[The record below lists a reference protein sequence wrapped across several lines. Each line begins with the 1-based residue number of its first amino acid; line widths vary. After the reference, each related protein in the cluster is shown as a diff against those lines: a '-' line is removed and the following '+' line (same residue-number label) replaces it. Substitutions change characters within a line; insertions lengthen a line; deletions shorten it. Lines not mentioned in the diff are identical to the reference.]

1 MNKTDL
7 AREMSNRLSIPRQD
21 ALLFINTWM
30 DSLTAFLKEGESLC
44 LQGFGTFN
52 LWQQTE
58 RAGRNPKTG
67 ASCMIP
73 PRSSVKF
80 KPGKILLEDLN
91 RRQG

>member
-7 AREMSNRLSIPRQD
+7 AKEMSNRLSISRQD

-30 DSLTAFLKEGESLC
+30 DSLTAFLKEGEPLC

-58 RAGRNPKTG
+58 REGRNPKTG